1 MTGPA
6 RAGVLVYAKDLAR
19 LSAFYC
25 HVLGGTV
32 RAADHEHHVIDVT
45 DAQIVV
51 HAIPAVI
58 AETFTI
64 AVPPVLREE
73 SAFKPFFTVSS
84 LAAARERAHQHGG
97 GVFEEE
103 WQGPGFVVRNA
114 FDCEGNIFQVREVRA

>member
-1 MTGPA
+1 MTGHT

-19 LSAFYC
+19 LSTFYC

-32 RAADHEHHVIDVT
+32 RAADHEHHVIDAS
-45 DAQIVV
+45 DAQVVV

-58 AETFTI
+58 AETFTVE
-64 AVPPVLREE
+64 VPPVLREDA
-73 SAFKPFFTVSS
+73 AFKPFFTVPS
-84 LAAARERAHQHGG
+84 LAAAREAAHQHGG

-114 FDCEGNIFQVREVRA
+114 FDSEGNIFQLREVRA

>member
-19 LSAFYC
+19 LSAFYRD
-25 HVLGGTV
+25 VLDGV
-32 RAADHEHHVIDVT
+32 VLAADHEHVVLATADQQV
-45 DAQIVV
+45 VV

-58 AETFTI
+58 ADTFTI

-73 SAFKPFFTVSS
+73 AAFKPFFTVAS

-114 FDCEGNIFQVREVRA
+114 FDCEGNVFQVREVTS